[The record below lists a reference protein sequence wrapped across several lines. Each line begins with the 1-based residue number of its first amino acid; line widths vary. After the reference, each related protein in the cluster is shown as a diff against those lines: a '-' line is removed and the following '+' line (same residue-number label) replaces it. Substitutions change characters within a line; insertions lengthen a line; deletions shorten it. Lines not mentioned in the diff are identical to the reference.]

1 MFSIHPCKISHFYPT
16 CEDPFVCI
24 MFSSHPSNIC
34 CPYWPNDEDPFICT
48 MLSSSSF
55 QHSLSVLSKWWT
67 YHLFASS
74 FQRLLSLLSKW
85 WTSHL
90 FASSFQRLLSLL
102 SKWWTSHLFASCYL
116 KFILPTFVVRIV
128 QMMNIPFVCII
139 LSSSSFQRFVILIV
153 QMMNIPLFAGL
164 YLHHV
169 FSSCFQPCYSIW
181 SR

>member
-1 MFSIHPCKISHFYPT
+1 MFSIHPCNISHFYPT
-16 CEDPFVCI
+16 YEDPFVCI

-34 CPYWPNDEDPFICT
+34 CPYWPNDEDPIICI

-74 FQRLLSLLSKW
+74 FQR
-85 WTSHL
+85 
-90 FASSFQRLLSLL
+90 RLSLL

-116 KFILPTFVVRIV
+116 KFILPTFVVPIV
-128 QMMNIPFVCII
+128 QMMNIPFVCIV

-169 FSSCFQPCYSIW
+169 FSSCLEHCYSIW